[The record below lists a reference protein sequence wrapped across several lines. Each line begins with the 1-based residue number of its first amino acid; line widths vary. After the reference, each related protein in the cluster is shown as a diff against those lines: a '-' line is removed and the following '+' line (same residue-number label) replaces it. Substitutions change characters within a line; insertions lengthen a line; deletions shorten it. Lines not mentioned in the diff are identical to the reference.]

1 MSRDGSAGMLVLIG
15 IALLLV
21 SEARYN
27 STPEGKR
34 EVQLRRIR
42 NHVREVEK
50 KHGQSPELR
59 QHLKEFE
66 AEVIDGQMRQ
76 FIEADNPKDGPY
88 EDER

>member
-21 SEARYN
+21 SESRYN